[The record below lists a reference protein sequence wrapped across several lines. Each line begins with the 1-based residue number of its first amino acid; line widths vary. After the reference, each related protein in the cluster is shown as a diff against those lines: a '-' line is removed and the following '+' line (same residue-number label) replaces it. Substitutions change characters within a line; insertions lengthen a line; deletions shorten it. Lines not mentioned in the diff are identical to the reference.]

1 MRAIQPPHQNLPRA
15 QEGDDTGQ
23 PSSWLQP
30 YSTNKIQ
37 LEVTRGIPKLTTKQ
51 KTHTTASKDT
61 EQIEEFNK
69 HFSGLVLFFLIGSIQ
84 ANLETIM

>member
-1 MRAIQPPHQNLPRA
+1 MTQAGLPH
-15 QEGDDTGQ
+15 D
-23 PSSWLQP
+23 
-30 YSTNKIQ
+30 YSPKSAVLTNKIQ
-37 LEVTRGIPKLTTKQ
+37 LGVTRGIPKLTTKQ
-51 KTHTTASKDT
+51 KTHMTASKDA